1 MKKDI
6 DLIRELLL
14 NIEGADKP
22 LELGQ
27 LLEIEPDVN
36 KLAFHFELLEHSGLI
51 EGSITRAFGGDVVHL
66 KINGLTMDGFN
77 FLESIR
83 SPQIWDKAKETIQKA
98 VGTVTLETLAVFCN
112 ELTKKMLSTAL

>member
-6 DLIRELLL
+6 DFIRELLI

-27 LLEIEPDVN
+27 LLEIEPDIN
-36 KLAFHFELLEHSGLI
+36 KLAFHFDLLEHSGLI
-51 EGSITRAFGGDVVHL
+51 EGSITRAYGGDVVHL
-66 KINGLTMDGFN
+66 KINGLTMTGFN
-77 FLESIR
+77 FLDCIR
-83 SPQIWDKAKETIQKA
+83 SPQIWSKAKETIQKA

-112 ELTKKMLSTAL
+112 ELAKKVLSSFL